1 MITTGKVAFDNLR
14 EHEMYQ
20 GKTTGRYSVT
30 LTMED
35 SEADK
40 LAGIGVKLRE
50 YEGNQQR
57 KFASQYEVQVVDLE
71 GMPFKGAIPRDSI
84 VRVQWKSG
92 NTHPVHGTPT
102 YLNAV
107 RVLEVAESV
116 FDEDDEL

>member
-71 GMPFKGAIPRDSI
+71 GMPFKGAVPRDSI